1 MKYAGESYSDL
12 GKKIK
17 AIRLDAGMTQAELAK
32 DIVTRNMLSRIENG
46 EALPS
51 VQTLCRL
58 AEKLGV
64 QPGYLLDDRDDGTKR
79 KNERLLSMIKKEF
92 ASGNYDI
99 CLQYCRSLEHFGEEK
114 SKIHARSLYLLGI
127 QKMLGNYP
135 VKEAQWLISEALKS
149 EDFLDKSMKVE
160 GKVYRALLDGFAFAY
175 ESGREES
182 FIVRLKSFA
191 SAPCDIAIF
200 SSAIAYSLK
209 KTDNN
214 LDNLLPLLL
223 FENQAY
229 TAILSGLTELK
240 AGRYTTAYSKFVEA
254 LSGKL
259 PSPIR
264 CFVLTLL
271 ENTSV
276 SLNEFDKAYS
286 YMTMRKELVSKL
298 LKKVEISEKYY

>member
-1 MKYAGESYSDL
+1 MKYLGESYSDL
-12 GKKIK
+12 SKKIK
-17 AIRLDAGMTQAELAK
+17 ALRLDAAMTQSELAEG
-32 DIVTRNMLSRIENG
+32 IITRNMLSRIENG

-51 VQTLCRL
+51 VQTLCYL

-64 QPGYLLDDRDDGTKR
+64 QPGYLLDDRDDGTKL

-99 CLQYCRSLEHFGEEK
+99 CLQYCHSLEYFSDEK
-114 SKIHARSLYLLGI
+114 AKIRAHSLYLLGI
-127 QKMLGNYP
+127 QKMFGNSP
-135 VKEAQWLISEALKS
+135 IKEAQWLISEALKS
-149 EDFLDKSMKVE
+149 EDLLDKNMIVE
-160 GKVYRALLDGFAFAY
+160 GKVYRALLDGFVFAS

-182 FIVRLKSFA
+182 FIARLRSFA

-200 SSAIAYSLK
+200 SSAIAYSEK

-214 LDNLLPLLL
+214 LEKLLPILI

-229 TAILSGLTELK
+229 MALLSGITEFK
-240 AGRYTTAYSKFVEA
+240 AERYTNAYSKFIEA
-254 LSGKL
+254 LSGTL

-271 ENTSV
+271 EKTSV
-276 SLNEFDKAYS
+276 SLNEFENAYS

>member
-1 MKYAGESYSDL
+1 MKYVGESYSDL

-17 AIRLDAGMTQAELAK
+17 ALRIDAGMTQAELAK

-51 VQTLCRL
+51 IQTLCYL

-64 QPGYLLDDRDDGTKR
+64 QPGYLLDDRDDGTKI

-99 CLQYCRSLEHFGEEK
+99 CLQYCRSLEHFYEDK
-114 SKIHARSLYLLGI
+114 ARIRAHSLYLLGTE
-127 QKMLGNYP
+127 KMLGNSP
-135 VKEAQWLISEALKS
+135 IKEAQWLISEALKS
-149 EDFLDKSMKVE
+149 EELLDKYMIVE
-160 GKVYRALLDGFAFAY
+160 GKVYRALLDGFAFSS
-175 ESGREES
+175 ESGKEES
-182 FIVRLKSFA
+182 FLVRLKNFA
-191 SAPCDIAIF
+191 PGPCDIATF
-200 SSAIAYSLK
+200 SSAISYSEK
-209 KTDNN
+209 KSDNT
-214 LDNLLPLLL
+214 LDRLLSVLI

-229 TAILSGLTELK
+229 MAVLSGITELK
-240 AGRYTTAYSKFVEA
+240 AERYTSAYSKFVEA
-254 LSGKL
+254 MSGTL

-271 ENTSV
+271 EKTSV
-276 SLNEFDKAYS
+276 SLNEFEKAYS